1 MGSTA
6 SRAMFGMGVPKNTRK
21 TQLALGAGAG
31 LINRDKGP
39 APSPMPARYGPPINY
54 GPSPYGPAFR
64 YGEVQPYQPSSPA
77 MPQQP
82 QVSYTT
88 SSGGKR
94 SVSPPPPRPT
104 FQQVSPEQSAQQR
117 KSLNAFLANPEG
129 YRKTMMK
136 ASSQARPF
144 QF

>member
-1 MGSTA
+1 MGSTK
-6 SRAMFGMGVPKNTRK
+6 AMFGMGVPKNTRK

-64 YGEVQPYQPSSPA
+64 YGEVQPYQPSSPVMA
-77 MPQQP
+77 QQP
-82 QVSYTT
+82 MVNYTVKN
-88 SSGGKR
+88 GVKR
-94 SVSPPPPRPT
+94 SVSPPPPRPA
-104 FQQVSPEQSAQQR
+104 FQQVSPPP
-117 KSLNAFLANPEG
+117 NPEM
-129 YRKTMMK
+129 YKRKMNRAT
-136 ASSQARPF
+136 ASVRPF

>member
-6 SRAMFGMGVPKNTRK
+6 SKAMFGMGVPKNTRK

-31 LINRDKGP
+31 LINRDKGS
-39 APSPMPARYGPPINY
+39 APSPMPARYGPPMNY
-54 GPSPYGPAFR
+54 GSSPYGPAFR

-82 QVSYTT
+82 TVNYTVKN
-88 SSGGKR
+88 GVKR
-94 SVSPPPPRPT
+94 SVSPPPPRSVG
-104 FQQVSPEQSAQQR
+104 QQVMPPPP
-117 KSLNAFLANPEG
+117 NPEM
-129 YRKTMMK
+129 YKRKMNR
-136 ASSQARPF
+136 AAGAARPF